1 MSSSAGLLTLA
12 REVDL
17 LAVTRAIF
25 VRPGYEIEIS
35 LRLVSVLITSYDDC
49 YNGRKIE
56 ET

>member
-1 MSSSAGLLTLA
+1 LA